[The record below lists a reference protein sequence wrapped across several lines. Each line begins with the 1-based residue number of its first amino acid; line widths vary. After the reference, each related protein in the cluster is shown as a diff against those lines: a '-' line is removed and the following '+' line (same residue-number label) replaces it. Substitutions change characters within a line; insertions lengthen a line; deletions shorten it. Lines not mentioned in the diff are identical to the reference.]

1 MTVDQKLEVLR
12 EAVSEQINVIKKMSL
27 LITKIIMKL
36 EELENGPETRTDR
49 PH

>member
-1 MTVDQKLEVLR
+1 MTVNQKLEILR
-12 EAVSEQINVIKKMSL
+12 EAVTEQNNVIKKMSL
-27 LITKIIMKL
+27 LIAKIIMKL